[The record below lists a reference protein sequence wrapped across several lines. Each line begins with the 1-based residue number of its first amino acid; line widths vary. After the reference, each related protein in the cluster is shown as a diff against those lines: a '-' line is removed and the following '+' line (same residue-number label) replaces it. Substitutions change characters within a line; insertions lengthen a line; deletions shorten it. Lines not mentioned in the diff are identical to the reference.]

1 MCMIDG
7 NAVLAAREYLRENE
21 FSGLVDHMND
31 IGFNV
36 NALQAKMIVSA
47 ILKEDGYS
55 EMEIRKALE
64 ALE

>member
-1 MCMIDG
+1 MIDG
-7 NAVLAAREYLRENE
+7 NAVLAARDYLQENE
-21 FSGLVDHMND
+21 FSGLVDHLND
-31 IGFNV
+31 IGFKV

-47 ILKEDGYS
+47 MLKEDGYS